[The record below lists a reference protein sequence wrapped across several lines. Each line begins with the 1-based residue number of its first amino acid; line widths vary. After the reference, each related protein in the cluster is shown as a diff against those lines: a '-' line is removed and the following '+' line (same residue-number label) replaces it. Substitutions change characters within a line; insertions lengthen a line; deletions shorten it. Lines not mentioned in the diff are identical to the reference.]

1 MKDSFGKIESVSD
14 PDGYSG
20 DVAQILVSLVHVLF

>member
-20 DVAQILVSLVHVLF
+20 DMVQIVVSVHVLF